1 MANADLKMEV
11 NTFVESVEKAVGR
24 VASLERVPFEG
35 MTNDEL
41 VTVYGMVNRMKK
53 LADNLRTRAKDA
65 VDERIRSFT
74 EEGEHGELVLTQAG
88 AQAGLT
94 QDENGVLR
102 LEASN
107 GSAVELRPR
116 TKTEFLEKVA
126 REILEQKNLL
136 EFAVDRETVI
146 TDPEGLR
153 QAFESV
159 QERLVQMG
167 EVELAQ
173 KMEDALAAATEV
185 RETLSQAKIEN
196 LVRRGKVTGDE
207 LDRMFSVTTSYAL
220 YDK

>member
-1 MANADLKMEV
+1 MANADLKMEA
-11 NTFVESVEKAVGR
+11 NTFVVSVEKAAGR
-24 VASLERVPFEG
+24 VASLERVPFEVL
-35 MTNDEL
+35 TNDEL
-41 VTVYGMVNRMKK
+41 VTAYGMVNRMKK
-53 LADNLRTRAKDA
+53 HVDNLRTRAKDA
-65 VDERIRSFT
+65 VVERIHSFT
-74 EEGEHGELVLTQAG
+74 EEGEHGELALTPAG
-88 AQAGLT
+88 AQVGLT

-126 REILEQKNLL
+126 REILKQKNLL
-136 EFAVDRETVI
+136 EFAVDRETVV